1 MNSVTYLQH
10 KNDNLELIR
19 YASVSYSYPE
29 HNHSQMYTI
38 GILRSGEIS
47 LRINGENANQELS
60 IPFIIPPY
68 VCHSIDTTSSYDMV
82 VLCINK
88 HFLTTMKFKDEC
100 KQFIHHAQ
108 ENGYL
113 TRTESNNLQKA
124 SCSLTESTPCIR
136 EQASIAEPLFLL
148 EQCPEEK
155 HTIEYLAKT
164 ANLSNYYFIRQFKE
178 RVGLTPHQFQIQNRV
193 RAAQKRINQDFPL
206 TSVALDTGFYDQSHL
221 IREFYK
227 LMNLTPSDYKKR
239 IVTLDN

>member
-10 KNDNLELIR
+10 KNDHLELIK

-38 GILRSGEIS
+38 GIVRSGEIS
-47 LRINGENANQELS
+47 LKINGMDTSQELS
-60 IPFIIPPY
+60 GPFIIPPY
-68 VCHSIDTTSSYDMV
+68 VCHSIDTPSSYDMV

-88 HFLTTMKFKDEC
+88 HFLTTMEFIDEC
-100 KQFIHHAQ
+100 KQFIHQAQ

-113 TRTESNNLQKA
+113 TRAESNILQKV
-124 SCSLTESTPCIR
+124 SCSLTESTPRIR

-148 EQCPEEK
+148 EQFPEEK
-155 HTIEYLAKT
+155 HAIKDLAKT
-164 ANLSNYYFIRQFKE
+164 ASLSNYYFIRQFKE
-178 RVGLTPHQFQIQNRV
+178 LVGLTPHQFQIQNRV

-227 LMNLTPSDYKKR
+227 IMNLTPSDYKKR
-239 IVTLDN
+239 IVSLD